1 MQGEQARGAVT
12 MGGAGGAE
20 GEDRAAAPYKGKQNS
35 KQGRGGEEEK
45 GADRASPSTGKAG
58 GIGRDSRAGQCRE
71 ED

>member
-1 MQGEQARGAVT
+1 MGKKRVEQSQWEARAVRKERT
-12 MGGAGGAE
+12 EQQHRIKTSKTANKGG
-20 GEDRAAAPYKGKQNS
+20 
-35 KQGRGGEEEK
+35 GGEEEK